1 MDAGRGRGRHREFF
15 SLRFFRWVVF
25 HAQSS
30 PHSTNFCRC
39 KLRMCGTANGVLN
52 RHVTSEWATSSHGR
66 WQRRQQMSLE
76 SEKIDST
83 LTGIKSNRTH
93 PSSRK
98 NKNQASRAPP
108 MMLLVEALCLNW
120 WKTAVYGDRGCG
132 GRRPWLACFFVVGVL
147 SMIGSWASL
156 PKLFYPTR
164 RVYLARNSY

>member
-1 MDAGRGRGRHREFF
+1 MSSVSHNVASTLVTPEQVADCYGHWQRPWQASRIF

-39 KLRMCGTANGVLN
+39 KSRLCGTANGVLN
-52 RHVTSEWATSSHGR
+52 RRVASEWATSSNGR

-108 MMLLVEALCLNW
+108 MMLLVEALCLYW
-120 WKTAVYGDRGCG
+120 
-132 GRRPWLACFFVVGVL
+132 
-147 SMIGSWASL
+147 
-156 PKLFYPTR
+156 
-164 RVYLARNSY
+164 